1 MKKNKKFATALIL
14 AMGLGVVNPVY
25 NSYASNNDEN
35 MVEYRENS
43 TGFADNLNEKN
54 LENEV
59 GKAQKELD
67 LANENLKAKEIEK
80 IELDKKVLSLQN
92 ELNKA
97 NENKKKADN
106 DFITAYKKQSEASD
120 DYINLNEKKNKQVE
134 ADKNLAKAKEE
145 LNIAKNQQEK
155 ANENL
160 NLAQKNA
167 DEKKKAL
174 DLANNKLD
182 EAKKNEKAQEDIYE
196 NQAKKK
202 ASDALEKKDKAKKDL
217 DQAQKNSDN
226 FLENEKEDLTE
237 KNKNYDNL
245 KSKVDDSRNLLN
257 SHNEDLDKL
266 YASIKTYE
274 TDKTDISDKKSE
286 LKQKLLKAKEEI
298 NWLSPTS
305 DGYKAKQKEI
315 DDLNKQIEEIDKICD
330 KITGD
335 YKNLNEKTQNELD
348 KIKDY
353 NGNFDDLKKNIEEKS
368 KANAKNMVIQD
379 ILDKKLTN
387 DNLKEKADDAKNKL
401 GDLYLK
407 RNGKRHDYEMIKD
420 EYHKAWM
427 KLAHASEVLEGQ
439 KNIAYD
445 SSRDEIFKKDAK
457 KLIKQYSKEFEDN
470 LAILKEKLPL
480 LKEKAD
486 IYLESMAEVEQ
497 AEAYAKALENA
508 NILLEQVD
516 KNKENLKNLTD
527 SFNQANAQ
535 YEKAQKELEDAKNLL
550 DSKKK
555 ESEANKNLIAKAN
568 EDLNTASEN
577 LNKTK
582 IQKENADKKVKELED
597 LIKNLTNNLPEKI
610 DDGKINEAKEKYNK
624 AKNEAQKA
632 QKMLENAQKE
642 EDEIKAR
649 LNKAQD
655 DKAQLQ
661 KDIDKAKDDLDL
673 AKDNLK
679 NKKDA
684 LALQKEKESIQKAK
698 ASLENLLKT
707 SKKINDK
714 NLNKVI
720 EEIEKA
726 LKGENLTINDILSL
740 NNKLTDALNNVKAK
754 QKDQTHTSNN
764 PSDKEK
770 NKNRPDEK
778 NKKHEDKNNRKTQG
792 RTSPKTGIEGLSF
805 VGTSLALSLS
815 ALFALKKKRK

>member
-14 AMGLGVVNPVY
+14 AMGLGLVNPVY
-25 NSYASNNDEN
+25 NSYASNTDKN

-92 ELNKA
+92 QLNKA

-120 DYINLNEKKNKQVE
+120 DYINLSEKKNKQVE

-155 ANENL
+155 AKENL

-202 ASDALEKKDKAKKDL
+202 ASNALEEKNKAKKAL

-237 KNKNYDNL
+237 KNQNYDNL

-266 YASIKTYE
+266 YASIKNYE

-286 LKQKLLKAKEEI
+286 LKQKLLKAQEDI

-348 KIKDY
+348 KIKNY
-353 NGNFDDLKKNIEEKS
+353 NGNFNDLKENIKEKS
-368 KANAKNMVIQD
+368 QANAKNMVIQD

-387 DNLKEKADDAKNKL
+387 DNLKEKADDANNKL
-401 GDLYLK
+401 GDLYLI
-407 RNGKRHDYEMIKD
+407 RNGKRHDYEMIND

-427 KLAHASEVLEGQ
+427 KLAHASLVLEGQ
-439 KNIAYD
+439 KKIAYD

-486 IYLESMAEVEQ
+486 IYLESMVEVEQ
-497 AEAYAKALENA
+497 AKAYAKALENA

-535 YEKAQKELEDAKNLL
+535 YEKAKKELEDAKNLL

-555 ESEANKNLIAKAN
+555 EIEANKNLIAKAN

-582 IQKENADKKVKELED
+582 IQKDQADKKVKELED

-624 AKNEAQKA
+624 AKDEAQKA

-778 NKKHEDKNNRKTQG
+778 NKKQEDKNKRKTQG
-792 RTSPKTGIEGLSF
+792 ITSPKTGIESLSY

>member
-1 MKKNKKFATALIL
+1 M
-14 AMGLGVVNPVY
+14 
-25 NSYASNNDEN
+25 
-35 MVEYRENS
+35 
-43 TGFADNLNEKN
+43 
-54 LENEV
+54 
-59 GKAQKELD
+59 
-67 LANENLKAKEIEK
+67 
-80 IELDKKVLSLQN
+80 
-92 ELNKA
+92 
-97 NENKKKADN
+97 
-106 DFITAYKKQSEASD
+106 
-120 DYINLNEKKNKQVE
+120 
-134 ADKNLAKAKEE
+134 
-145 LNIAKNQQEK
+145 
-155 ANENL
+155 
-160 NLAQKNA
+160 
-167 DEKKKAL
+167 
-174 DLANNKLD
+174 
-182 EAKKNEKAQEDIYE
+182 
-196 NQAKKK
+196 
-202 ASDALEKKDKAKKDL
+202 
-217 DQAQKNSDN
+217 
-226 FLENEKEDLTE
+226 
-237 KNKNYDNL
+237 
-245 KSKVDDSRNLLN
+245 
-257 SHNEDLDKL
+257 DKL
-266 YASIKTYE
+266 YASIKNYE
-274 TDKTDISDKKSE
+274 KDKTDISDKKSE
-286 LKQKLLKAKEEI
+286 LKQNLLEAKENI
-298 NWLSPTS
+298 KWLQPNS
-305 DGYKAKQKEI
+305 DGYKAKQNEI
-315 DDLNKQIEEIDKICD
+315 DDLNKQIEEIDKICK
-330 KITGD
+330 KITED
-335 YKNLNEKTQNELD
+335 YKNLYKEAEKEFDIFRN
-348 KIKDY
+348 Y
-353 NGNFDDLKKNIEEKS
+353 NTNFNDLKENIKEKS
-368 KANAKNMVIQD
+368 QANAKNIVIQE
-379 ILDKKLTN
+379 ILDGKLN
-387 DNLKEKADDAKNKL
+387 KDNLEEKAKAANNKL
-401 GDLYLK
+401 GDLYLE
-407 RNGKRHDYEMIKD
+407 RNGKERDYEKIND
-420 EYHKAWM
+420 EFHKAWM
-427 KLAHASEVLEGQ
+427 KLSHACEVLQEQ

-445 SSRDEIFKKDAK
+445 SSRDEIFKKEAK

-486 IYLESMAEVEQ
+486 IYLESLEEVEQ
-497 AEAYAKALENA
+497 ADAYAKALESA

-555 ESEANKNLIAKAN
+555 EIEDNKNLMEKAN

-582 IQKENADKKVKELED
+582 IQKESADKKVKELED

-632 QKMLENAQKE
+632 QKMLEKAQKE

-698 ASLENLLKT
+698 ESLENLLKT

-740 NNKLTDALNNVKAK
+740 NNKLTDALNKVKSMP
-754 QKDQTHTSNN
+754 KDQTHTSNN

-778 NKKHEDKNNRKTQG
+778 NKKHDDKNKRKTQG
-792 RTSPKTGIEGLSF
+792 RTSPKTGIESLSF
-805 VGTSLALSLS
+805 AGTSLALSLS
-815 ALFALKKKRK
+815 ALFALKKKR